1 MVVNNTKDK
10 GNTRPQKDIA
20 MLQITDTINIPDDE
34 IELHFIRAS
43 GAGGQNV
50 NKVASAVHLRFDIRN
65 SSLPD
70 NCKERLLALGDQRVT
85 LDGIIIIKAQQYRTQ
100 EQNKEDA
107 LRRLSQMIR
116 EAMVVAKH
124 RRPTRPGKNAR
135 KKRMDMKKQRGET
148 KALRK
153 KVI

>member
-1 MVVNNTKDK
+1 MNRLKE
-10 GNTRPQKDIA
+10 IA
-20 MLQITDTINIPDDE
+20 MLNITDTITIPDDE

-50 NKVASAVHLRFDIRN
+50 NKVSSAAHLRFDIRN

-70 NCKERLLALGDQRVT
+70 TCKERLLQLGDQRLT
-85 LDGIIIIKAQQYRTQ
+85 QDGVIIIKAQQYRTQ

-107 LRRLSQMIR
+107 MGRLSQLIR
-116 EAMVVAKH
+116 EAMITPKH

-135 KKRMDMKKQRGET
+135 KKRMDMKKQRGT
-148 KALRK
+148 IKALRK
-153 KVI
+153 KVL

>member
-1 MVVNNTKDK
+1 
-10 GNTRPQKDIA
+10 
-20 MLQITDTINIPDDE
+20 MLQITDTITIPDDE

-50 NKVASAVHLRFDIRN
+50 NKVASAVHLRFDIRS

-70 NCKERLLALGDQRVT
+70 SCKQRLLALGDQRLT
-85 LDGIIIIKAQQYRTQ
+85 QDGVIIIKAQQYRTQ

-107 LRRLSQMIR
+107 LERLSQMIR
-116 EAMVVAKH
+116 QAMVVARH

-135 KKRMDMKKQRGET
+135 KKRTDMKKQRGEI

-153 KVI
+153 KVA

>member
-1 MVVNNTKDK
+1 
-10 GNTRPQKDIA
+10 
-20 MLQITDTINIPDDE
+20 MLHVTDTINIPDDE

-50 NKVASAVHLRFDIRN
+50 NKVASAVHLRFDIRS

-70 NCKERLLALGDQRVT
+70 SCKQRLLALGDQRLT
-85 LDGIIIIKAQQYRTQ
+85 QDGVIIIKAQQYRTQ

-107 LRRLSQMIR
+107 LERLSQMIR
-116 EAMVVAKH
+116 QAMVVARH

-135 KKRMDMKKQRGET
+135 KKRTDMKKQRGEI

-153 KVI
+153 KVA

>member
-1 MVVNNTKDK
+1 
-10 GNTRPQKDIA
+10 
-20 MLQITDTINIPDDE
+20 MLQITDTITISDDE

-50 NKVASAVHLRFDIRN
+50 NKVASAVHLRFDIHS
-65 SSLPD
+65 SSLPET
-70 NCKERLLALGDQRVT
+70 CKLRLLALGDQRLT
-85 LDGIIIIKAQQYRTQ
+85 QDGTIIIKAQQYRTQ

-107 LRRLSQMIR
+107 LRRLSQMIT
-116 EAMVVAKH
+116 EAMVVQKH

-135 KKRMDMKKQRGET
+135 KKRTDMKKQRGSI

-153 KVI
+153 KVA

>member
-1 MVVNNTKDK
+1 
-10 GNTRPQKDIA
+10 
-20 MLQITDTINIPDDE
+20 MLQITDTINIADDE

-65 SSLPD
+65 SSLPET
-70 NCKERLLALGDQRVT
+70 CKERLLAMGDQRLT
-85 LDGIIIIKAQQYRTQ
+85 QDGVIIIKAQQHRTQ
-100 EQNKEDA
+100 EQNREDA
-107 LRRLSQMIR
+107 LLRLSRIIR
-116 EAMVVAKH
+116 EAMIIRKH

-153 KVI
+153 KVC

>member
-1 MVVNNTKDK
+1 
-10 GNTRPQKDIA
+10 
-20 MLQITDTINIPDDE
+20 MLQITDTITISDDE

-50 NKVASAVHLRFDIRN
+50 NKVASAVHLRFDIRS
-65 SSLPD
+65 SSLPET
-70 NCKERLLALGDQRVT
+70 CKLRLLALGDQRLT
-85 LDGIIIIKAQQYRTQ
+85 QDGTIIIKAQQYRTQ

-107 LRRLSQMIR
+107 LERLCRIIR
-116 EAMVVAKH
+116 EAMVVQKH

-153 KVI
+153 KVA

>member
-1 MVVNNTKDK
+1 
-10 GNTRPQKDIA
+10 
-20 MLQITDTINIPDDE
+20 MLQITDTINIPEDE

-70 NCKERLLALGDQRVT
+70 ICKQRLLALGDQRLT

-107 LRRLSQMIR
+107 LERLSQMIR
-116 EAMVVAKH
+116 QAMVVARH

-135 KKRMDMKKQRGET
+135 KKRTDMKKQRGEI
-148 KALRK
+148 KALRT
-153 KVI
+153 KVA

>member
-1 MVVNNTKDK
+1 
-10 GNTRPQKDIA
+10 
-20 MLQITDTINIPDDE
+20 MLHITDTITIPDDE

-50 NKVASAVHLRFDIRN
+50 NKVASAVHLRFDIRS

-70 NCKERLLALGDQRVT
+70 NCKERLLALGDQRLT
-85 LDGIIIIKAQQYRTQ
+85 QDGVLIIKAQKYRTQ

-107 LRRLSQMIR
+107 LARLCQIITD
-116 EAMVVAKH
+116 AMVVAKH

-135 KKRMDMKKQRGET
+135 KKRTDLKTQRGTT

-153 KVI
+153 KVS

>member
-1 MVVNNTKDK
+1 
-10 GNTRPQKDIA
+10 
-20 MLQITDTINIPDDE
+20 MLHITDTITIPEDE

-50 NKVASAVHLRFDIRN
+50 NKVASAVHLRFDVRS

-70 NCKERLLALGDQRVT
+70 NCKQRLLALGDQRLT
-85 LDGIIIIKAQQYRTQ
+85 QDGVIVIKAQQYRTQ

-107 LRRLSQMIR
+107 LDRLYQIIR

-135 KKRMDMKKQRGET
+135 KKRTDMKKQRGET

-153 KVI
+153 KVS

>member
-1 MVVNNTKDK
+1 
-10 GNTRPQKDIA
+10 
-20 MLQITDTINIPDDE
+20 MLHVTDTINIPDDE

-70 NCKERLLALGDQRVT
+70 SCKERLLALGDQRLT
-85 LDGIIIIKAQQYRTQ
+85 QDGVIIIKAQQYRTQ

-107 LRRLSQMIR
+107 LERLCRIIR
-116 EAMVVAKH
+116 EAMVVQKH

-135 KKRMDMKKQRGET
+135 KKRTDLKTQRGET

-153 KVI
+153 KVA

>member
-1 MVVNNTKDK
+1 
-10 GNTRPQKDIA
+10 
-20 MLQITDTINIPDDE
+20 MLQITDTITIPDDE

-50 NKVASAVHLRFDIRN
+50 NKVASAVHLRFDIHN

-70 NCKERLLALGDQRVT
+70 ICKQRLLALGDQRLT

-107 LRRLSQMIR
+107 LERLSQMIR
-116 EAMVVAKH
+116 QAMVVARH

-135 KKRMDMKKQRGET
+135 KKRTDMKKQRGEI

-153 KVI
+153 KVA

>member
-1 MVVNNTKDK
+1 
-10 GNTRPQKDIA
+10 
-20 MLQITDTINIPDDE
+20 MLQITSTISIPDDE

-70 NCKERLLALGDQRVT
+70 SCKERLLALGDQRLT
-85 LDGIIIIKAQQYRTQ
+85 QDGVLIIKAQTYRTQ

-107 LRRLSQMIR
+107 LNRLRQIITDAMI
-116 EAMVVAKH
+116 VAKH

-135 KKRMDMKKQRGET
+135 KKRTDLKTQRGT
-148 KALRK
+148 IKALRK
-153 KVI
+153 KVP

>member
-1 MVVNNTKDK
+1 
-10 GNTRPQKDIA
+10 
-20 MLQITDTINIPDDE
+20 MLQITSTISIQDDE
-34 IELHFIRAS
+34 IEFHFIRAS

-70 NCKERLLALGDQRVT
+70 SCKERLLALGDQRLT
-85 LDGIIIIKAQQYRTQ
+85 QDGVLIIKAQTYRTQ

-107 LRRLSQMIR
+107 LNRLRQIITDAMI
-116 EAMVVAKH
+116 VVKH

-135 KKRMDMKKQRGET
+135 KKRTDLKTQRGT
-148 KALRK
+148 IKALRK
-153 KVI
+153 KVS

>member
-1 MVVNNTKDK
+1 
-10 GNTRPQKDIA
+10 
-20 MLQITDTINIPDDE
+20 MLQITSTISIPDDE
-34 IELHFIRAS
+34 IEFHFIRAS

-70 NCKERLLALGDQRVT
+70 SCKERLLALGDQRLT
-85 LDGIIIIKAQQYRTQ
+85 QDGVLIIKAQTYRTQ

-107 LRRLSQMIR
+107 LNRLRQIITDAMI
-116 EAMVVAKH
+116 VAKH

-135 KKRMDMKKQRGET
+135 KKRTDLKTQRGT
-148 KALRK
+148 IKALRK
-153 KVI
+153 KVS

>member
-1 MVVNNTKDK
+1 
-10 GNTRPQKDIA
+10 
-20 MLQITDTINIPDDE
+20 MLQITDTITISDDE

-50 NKVASAVHLRFDIRN
+50 NKVASAVHLRFDVRN
-65 SSLPD
+65 SSLPET
-70 NCKERLLALGDQRVT
+70 CKQRLLALGDQRVT
-85 LDGIIIIKAQQYRTQ
+85 LDGVIIIKAQQYRTQ
-100 EQNKEDA
+100 EQNKVDA
-107 LRRLSQMIR
+107 LRRLSQMIM

-135 KKRMDMKKQRGET
+135 KKRTDMKKQRGET

-153 KVI
+153 KVV

>member
-1 MVVNNTKDK
+1 
-10 GNTRPQKDIA
+10 
-20 MLQITDTINIPDDE
+20 MLQISDTINIPEDE

-50 NKVASAVHLRFDIRN
+50 NKVASAVHLRFDIPK

-70 NCKERLLALGDQRVT
+70 SCKERLLAAGDQRLT
-85 LDGIIIIKAQQYRTQ
+85 LDGILIIKAQQYRTQ

-107 LRRLSQMIR
+107 LDRLSRIVR
-116 EAMVVAKH
+116 DAMVTQKR

-135 KKRMDMKKQRGET
+135 KKRTDMKKQRGAI

-153 KVI
+153 KVS

>member
-1 MVVNNTKDK
+1 
-10 GNTRPQKDIA
+10 
-20 MLQITDTINIPDDE
+20 MLQITDTINIPEDE

-50 NKVASAVHLRFDIRN
+50 NKVASAVHLRFDIRS

-70 NCKERLLALGDQRVT
+70 SCKERLLALGDQRLT
-85 LDGIIIIKAQQYRTQ
+85 QDGVIIIKAQTYRTQ

-107 LRRLSQMIR
+107 LERLRQIIT
-116 EAMVVAKH
+116 EAMVIQKH

-135 KKRMDMKKQRGET
+135 KKRTDMKKQRGT
-148 KALRK
+148 IKALRK
-153 KVI
+153 KVA